1 MSKANYD
8 LPDETIEKVVLLS
21 GAKSKREALII
32 AMESYLKRKQLEE
45 LIQSYGK
52 VSLKWTKKS
61 LAKYRG
67 QNRE

>member
-8 LPDETIEKVVLLS
+8 LPDETIEQVIRLS
-21 GAKSKREALII
+21 GAKNKREALII

-52 VSLKWTKKS
+52 VSLKWTQKS

-67 QNRE
+67 